1 MKFNYNMRICPY
13 IINWKRGPSLLQGAG
28 MLRGSNKKVAN
39 IIDDQALNTCY
50 NHFRIK
56 FDEENIFV

>member
-1 MKFNYNMRICPY
+1 MKFNYDMSICPY

-39 IIDDQALNTCY
+39 INNDQEAETYL
-50 NHFRIK
+50 
-56 FDEENIFV
+56 

>member
-1 MKFNYNMRICPY
+1 MIVSKNFPLIKFNYNMRICPY

-39 IIDDQALNTCY
+39 INNDQEAETYL
-50 NHFRIK
+50 
-56 FDEENIFV
+56 